1 MNENNSVVCVID
13 DDAPTRESL
22 RDLLRSAGLKVQ
34 TFASAQEFLT
44 SRPSENPGCLVL
56 DVQLPGISGLD
67 LQQEL
72 GNGDARIPIIFM
84 TGYGNIPMSVRAM
97 KAGAFEFLTKPFRD
111 EDLLIA
117 IREAIE
123 LGPEIEQLNN
133 KLSDPHDLND
143 VDVGVVRSPL
153 RVAEA
158 GAVWLTQSSAVLE
171 ERNRLANE
179 IHDSFTQLL
188 SGITMQLRV
197 AEEEMAAGEG
207 APLCRVRLANEIAQF
222 GLAEVRRC
230 AFGLRSSVIVELGLV
245 AALQKLVERSNVAGR
260 LRCDFHAESI
270 PEAALAARVQHELF
284 RIAQEAIGNAI
295 RHAQPSV
302 VTVSLR
308 WTTPNLILEIQDNG
322 AGFSKTSLEKT
333 EGVGLRSMRERAA
346 RIDGKLDI
354 QTGPGRGTRIIVTVP
369 VSL

>member
-1 MNENNSVVCVID
+1 MKETLRKCLDGLIAVSELDSVLGRMLACMSQQFGGAFATLRIRKVDQNGFPIELVV
-13 DDAPTRESL
+13 REQIGGATG
-22 RDLLRSAGLKVQ
+22 RQAGLAVQ
-34 TFASAQEFLT
+34 FIRLAESA
-44 SRPSENPGCLVL
+44 
-56 DVQLPGISGLD
+56 
-67 LQQEL
+67 
-72 GNGDARIPIIFM
+72 
-84 TGYGNIPMSVRAM
+84 
-97 KAGAFEFLTKPFRD
+97 
-111 EDLLIA
+111 
-117 IREAIE
+117 RE
-123 LGPEIEQLNN
+123 
-133 KLSDPHDLND
+133 
-143 VDVGVVRSPL
+143 
-153 RVAEA
+153 
-158 GAVWLTQSSAVLE
+158 SAVLE
-171 ERNRLANE
+171 ERNRLAAE
-179 IHDSFTQLL
+179 LHDSITQLFA
-188 SGITMQLRV
+188 GIAMELGV
-197 AEEEMAAGEG
+197 AEEEMVAGEG
-207 APLCRVRLANEIAQF
+207 SPLSQVRQAKETAEF